1 MSAQFKLEPTEETPL
16 VNFDKETSTFKIS
29 GRSYPEDAHSFYQP
43 IIVWMK
49 EYSENPGS
57 QTHLEVALDYFN
69 SGSVKKVFA
78 LLYII
83 EDIMETGKDAKVIW
97 KYAKG
102 DELMLQ
108 KGMEFKKF
116 LEVPVD
122 VVEY

>member
-1 MSAQFKLEPTEETPL
+1 MSNKLNLEPTEETPL
-16 VNFDKETSTFKIS
+16 VHFDREASIFKIS

-43 IIVWMK
+43 LINWMK
-49 EYSENPGS
+49 EYSENPGAK
-57 QTHLEVALDYFN
+57 THLEVALEYFN

-102 DELMLQ
+102 DDLMQQ

-122 VVEY
+122 VVSY